1 MPTGTITTLL
11 KGFGFIQPDGGG
23 KDVHFHSS
31 ALKTAEFDEL
41 EVGQKVT
48 SFTIT
53 QNQKGPTAR
62 DVEVEVSPA
71 TQVSIADVIEKGGED
86 LVNAAENFAKKIC
99 DKNKGVTTSQVRRV
113 FSAVKKIQ
121 MKVQM
126 GAEFQL
132 NELILLKPKLAY
144 AAARAPTARKANT
157 EKLKNILIEAIGQ
170 VDDNKKF
177 ENFVAFFEAILAY
190 HKAFGG
196 E

>member
-1 MPTGTITTLL
+1 MLTGRIKTLL

-31 ALKTAEFDEL
+31 AVKNAKFDEL
-41 EVGQKVT
+41 EEGQNVT
-48 SFTIT
+48 SFIIT
-53 QNQKGPTAR
+53 ENQKGPTAR
-62 DVEVEVSPA
+62 DIEVEVSPA
-71 TQVSIADVIEKGGED
+71 SLVSIADVIEKGGED

-99 DKNKGVTTSQVRRV
+99 DKNRGVTTSQVRRV
-113 FSAVKKIQ
+113 FSAVKKIE

-126 GAEFQL
+126 GDKFQP

-144 AAARAPTARKANT
+144 AAARAPTTRKANT
-157 EKLKNILIEAIGQ
+157 EKLKQVLIEAIGE